1 MSRIRRNFSSQFK
14 LEAAQLVVDQNYT
27 VQEAAD
33 AMGVGLSTMGKWV
46 HQLRKER
53 KGITPVAG
61 ALMPEQIE
69 IQQLKKRIKY
79 LEEEKDILKKATALL
94 MSDTWNRSK

>member
-1 MSRIRRNFSSQFK
+1 MSKIRRNFSSQFK
-14 LEAAQLVVDQNYT
+14 LEAAQLVVDQNYSA
-27 VQEAAD
+27 QEAAD
-33 AMGVGLSTMGKWV
+33 AMGVGLSTMSKWV
-46 HQLRKER
+46 RQLRNER
-53 KGITPVAG
+53 KGITPRAS
-61 ALMPEQIE
+61 ALTPEQIE